1 MSAIQS
7 QVAEVKARVCAA
19 CQRVGR
25 SCDEVTIIA
34 ISKTKPPE
42 AVAEA
47 VAAGLRHFG
56 ENRVEEATV
65 KIPLVSEIV
74 TEPLTWHMVGHLQ
87 SRKARDVGIFSFVHS
102 VDSVKL
108 ASKLD
113 EMCRKRQQRLGIF
126 LEINISGEESK
137 QGMLAVGWRD
147 VPAVREQLW
156 LSCAAIARFECLDVQ
171 GLMTMAP
178 FYADPEQTRPVFRG
192 LAELRDALRSD
203 LDLAL
208 PSLSMGM
215 TNDYEVAI
223 EEGATHVRIGRA
235 IFGER

>member
-1 MSAIQS
+1 MSEIQA
-7 QVAEVKARVCAA
+7 QVAAVEARISAA
-19 CQRVGR
+19 CQRAGR
-25 SCDEVTIIA
+25 PREAVTMIA
-34 ISKTKPPE
+34 ISKTKPVE
-42 AVAEA
+42 AILEA
-47 VAAGLRHFG
+47 AAAGVRHFG
-56 ENRVEEATV
+56 ENRVEEASV
-65 KIPLVSEIV
+65 KIPLVSEASSEV
-74 TEPLTWHMVGHLQ
+74 LTWHMVGHLQ
-87 SRKARDVGIFSFVHS
+87 SRKARDAGIFAYVHS

-108 ASKLD
+108 AAKLD

-137 QGMLAVGWRD
+137 QGISAVGWRD
-147 VPAVREQLW
+147 APEVRAHLW
-156 LSCAAIARFECLDVQ
+156 QSCEAIAQFECLTIE

-178 FYADPEQTRPVFRG
+178 YYAEPEQTRPVFRG

-203 LDLAL
+203 LHLAL

>member
-1 MSAIQS
+1 MSVIQS
-7 QVAEVKARVCAA
+7 QVAEVKARVDAA
-19 CQRVGR
+19 CQRAGR

-47 VAAGLRHFG
+47 AAAGLCHFG

-87 SRKARDVGIFSFVHS
+87 SRKARSANIFSCVHS

-113 EMCRKRQQRLGIF
+113 EMCRKNQQQLGIF

-137 QGMLAVGWRD
+137 QGMFAVGWRD

-156 LSCAAIARFECLDVQ
+156 QNCAAIAQFECLNVQ

-203 LDLAL
+203 LHLAL